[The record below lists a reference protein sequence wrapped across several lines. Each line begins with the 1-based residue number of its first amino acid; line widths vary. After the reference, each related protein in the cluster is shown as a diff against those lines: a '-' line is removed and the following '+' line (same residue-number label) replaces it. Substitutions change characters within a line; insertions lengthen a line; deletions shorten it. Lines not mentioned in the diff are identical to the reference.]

1 MKTTQKLLSL
11 ACAATIS
18 LSSLCMTTEALGGE
32 TLTSAASS
40 AVSSIVSLDAS
51 FTSKKVTL
59 KSDYTCTTSAV
70 RLNWNK
76 VSGASGYRIYKYD
89 SSAKKWVKVKTVKG
103 GSTTTAR
110 ITGLSAGSKYRFKV
124 KAYKH
129 YNGKTYWS
137 KASTQKYIA
146 TKPKQVTMKA
156 STATQNA
163 IRLNWKK
170 VKCDGYKIYQK
181 VGNSYKIIATVRDGD
196 TTTYRVTGN
205 ELLSTNVARDA
216 DVLESGAKYSFKVRA
231 YRKDT
236 AGKVVYGKCGVKV
249 KTTKYDMSNELDKY
263 IANNI
268 TSNMTNYEKLCKLC
282 EFPCSFDYDDCN
294 CITGAIYVYNMAR
307 KLGFS
312 AVVATFTSRVHS
324 EVVVYMN
331 GNYYVCNLGYYGN
344 APRDYSIKKY
354 KTATVDGKNVTTKF
368 WNACS
373 GLTLFSLDVIEV

>member
-32 TLTSAASS
+32 TLTSA
-40 AVSSIVSLDAS
+40 VTSIVSLDAS

-70 RLNWNK
+70 RLNWDK

-146 TKPKQVTMKA
+146 TKPKQVTI
-156 STATQNA
+156 ATEYTNA
-163 IRLNWKK
+163 GYDGVCLEWQE

-181 VGNSYKIIATVRDGD
+181 INGKYKLIATIKNSD
-196 TTTYRVTGN
+196 Y
-205 ELLSTNVARDA
+205 STNYIINYTIGE
-216 DVLESGAKYSFKVRA
+216 LSENTKYTFKIRP

-236 AGKVVYGKCGVKV
+236 VGKVVYGKGTVYKIKTGYQDPLSGVSKSSSNKNKV
-249 KTTKYDMSNELDKY
+249 SAADQKILKKFADKHFKDDW
-263 IANNI
+263 
-268 TSNMTNYEKLCKLC
+268 SDSEKLGYTFKWIR
-282 EFPCSFDYDDCN
+282 DNYTYA
-294 CITGAIYVYNMAR
+294 TGSNWTKISGLSYVDAIFNY
-307 KLGFS
+307 KLGQC
-312 AVVATFTSRVHS
+312 AQYNGAMVAMF
-324 EVVVYMN
+324 
-331 GNYYVCNLGYYGN
+331 NYLGYEAKLAYTPGH
-344 APRDYSIKKY
+344 YWCEVES
-354 KTATVDGKNVTTKF
+354 DGKTYIIDIADNSYFRLK
-368 WNACS
+368 
-373 GLTLFSLDVIEV
+373 G